1 MNPSDLEKLRIAAA
15 FVRKQFRGARPQAGL
30 ICGSGWGGV
39 ITSFKVRA
47 QLPYELIPG
56 LGKPG
61 VQGHGGRLLWAE
73 AAGIETFIFQ
83 GRRHYYEG
91 EGWVPVAIPPFVLK
105 ALGAK
110 TVFLTNAAGGIRDD
124 LKPGRLMLIRDH
136 INFIGTNP
144 MIGPHVEALGPRFAD
159 QSAVYGADL
168 RAIVG
173 RAAAAIG
180 EPLAEGVYLAGS
192 GPFYE
197 TPAEIRMYR
206 TLGADAVGMSTVP
219 EAQIATSMGL
229 RVAAISC
236 ITNLAAGISP
246 TPLNHKEVTE
256 ATDAAMPRMT
266 KLVAAC
272 WKELA
277 KAGKKR

>member
-1 MNPSDLEKLRIAAA
+1 MTPADLEKLNLAAA
-15 FVRKQFRGARPQAGL
+15 FVRKAFKGARPKTGL

-39 ITSFKVRA
+39 VKAFKLRG
-47 QLPYELIPG
+47 QIPYEDIPG
-56 LGKPG
+56 LGRPG
-61 VQGHGGRLLWAE
+61 VQGHSGRLLWAE
-73 AAGIETFIFQ
+73 ASGIETFIFQ
-83 GRRHYYEG
+83 GRRHFYEG
-91 EGWVPVAIPPFVLK
+91 EGWLPVAIPPFILSK
-105 ALGAK
+105 LGAK
-110 TVFLTNAAGGIRDD
+110 SVLLTNAAGGIRDD

-159 QSAVYGADL
+159 QSSVYNAEL
-168 RAIVG
+168 RDAAR
-173 RAAAAIG
+173 RAAAAVV

-219 EAQIATSMGL
+219 EAQLASSMGL

-246 TPLNHKEVTE
+246 TPLSHKEVTE
-256 ATDAAMPRMT
+256 ATDAAMPRM
-266 KLVAAC
+266 KALVAAY
-272 WKELA
+272 WRELA
-277 KAGKKR
+277 RIGGKR